1 MPTPA
6 IRAHT
11 RRMQTTTPKVVA
23 TDDAEARPHQ
33 TVMILGISEC
43 IFREPNAPHSNARP
57 LQLLREKTPS
67 TAG

>member
-1 MPTPA
+1 
-6 IRAHT
+6 
-11 RRMQTTTPKVVA
+11 MQTTTPKVVA